1 MRYQGI
7 NTVKQKNNNLAIMVR
22 FKYEGKTYS
31 IKNFTK
37 IFGSRTEKEAFN
49 KLHEV
54 KISLSKGIDPFKR
67 NGTGINELYD
77 THSKSANWGTI
88 TRTQY
93 DRFYRLYIKKPIG
106 HKKIQKVTY
115 DDLHKI
121 LLTLQKYSVSQQN
134 KLKIILNP
142 IFKSAIRQKL
152 IIDNPLDYIENK
164 VSAIKQPIDER
175 VINDDL
181 FIAKE
186 LYRCIPL
193 YNTQNEAKKDEIH
206 AFFMLLLMTAH
217 RYGEL
222 IQLTK
227 DDIYVDMIMSPAG
240 ITKTRVPYRF
250 PLPPECKK
258 YIDSVQSGLVFPN
271 VNHGSVLQMFR
282 RIVKTTNIKLIKGKY
297 LTPHDTRRLF
307 MSILIRDGSD
317 VLLTDLCLEH
327 SPKGVI
333 KHYISFDYDHKVEI
347 FERYWD
353 ILREP

>member
-1 MRYQGI
+1 MKYKGI
-7 NTVKQKNNNLAIMVR
+7 TTTKLKNGDIAIMVR
-22 FKYEGKTYS
+22 FKYEGKIYP

-37 IFGSRTEKEAFN
+37 LFGSRTEREAFN
-49 KLHEV
+49 KLQEV
-54 KISLSKGIDPFKR
+54 KLSLSKGIDPFKR
-67 NGTGINELYD
+67 TGSSINELYD
-77 THSKSANWGTI
+77 IHSKSANWGTV

-93 DRFYRLYIKKPIG
+93 DRFYRLYIRKPIG

-115 DDLHKI
+115 DDLYKI
-121 LLTLQKYSVSQQN
+121 LQTLQKYSVSQQN
-134 KLKIILNP
+134 KLKIILSP
-142 IFKSAIRQKL
+142 IFKSAIRKKL

-193 YNTQNEAKKDEIH
+193 YKTQNEAKKDEIH

-227 DDIYVDMIMSPAG
+227 DDVYNDMIMSPAE
-240 ITKTRVPYRF
+240 ITKTKVPYRF
-250 PLPPECKK
+250 PLPVECKK
-258 YIDSVQSGLVFPN
+258 HVASVRNGLLFPN

-282 RIVKTTNIKLIKGKY
+282 RIVKTTNIKLLKGKY
-297 LTPHDTRRLF
+297 LTPHDSRRLF
-307 MSILIRDGSD
+307 MSILIRDGAD
-317 VLLTDLCLEH
+317 VLLTDMCLDH

-333 KHYISFDYDHKVEI
+333 KHYIKFDYDHKVKF
-347 FERYWD
+347 FEKYWG
-353 ILREP
+353 ILRES